1 MQPHRRQPTRLC
13 RPWDFPDKNTAVGC
27 HFLLQCMK
35 VKGEKWS
42 HSGMSDSLR
51 PHGLQ
56 PTSLLHPWDFPGK
69 SIGMGCH
76 CLLFFVTIILLI
88 IEHCQMTH
96 RSLIPSCVFSLTMFP
111 SMFSF
116 PIVVSSNSLLFPSSV
131 ICVLLNLDF
140 PGKHTRVCCYFLL
153 QGIFL
158 TQGWDPSTV
167 SPTLADFFF

>member
-1 MQPHRRQPTRLC
+1 
-13 RPWDFPDKNTAVGC
+13 
-27 HFLLQCMK
+27 
-35 VKGEKWS
+35 
-42 HSGMSDSLR
+42 MSDSLR

-76 CLLFFVTIILLI
+76 CLLLFVTIILLI

-116 PIVVSSNSLLFPSSV
+116 PIVASSNSLLFPSSV

-158 TQGWDPSTV
+158 TQGSNPCLLHWQADSLPLSHLG
-167 SPTLADFFF
+167 SPPLSLSLYLYA